1 MSKEKL
7 CLLTVLSLISAS
19 VFAGK
24 DSSIKIQNTVR
35 LGYDD
40 NIYQAKEETGSAFV
54 SDIFNISG
62 KMTFSE
68 RSELLLFWQPEFKYR
83 FDADPEAITYQD
95 VYGRFS
101 HGLTQNVFF
110 QLSDRFRYQQKGAQ
124 SGANGVDNNFI
135 ENNLKGALD
144 FTLSKESQVKVGA
157 GYSLRRWDDDNYGQ
171 TLGNDY
177 DQFVGD
183 ASYLRELKPNKT
195 TAIAGVNYVNHS
207 FDGDR
212 GGYQSTALY
221 LGVDQNF
228 TPAVSGNLRVGGSFS
243 TIDTGTEENDAYA
256 PYLQGKLLMQ
266 ASEDTTFTGSIGY
279 SMDKSENSGYN
290 AQDSFKFDLGL
301 QHKLTS
307 KLTLSSTVGYTLSFY
322 NSDYARNVGINDDA
336 EDRVFRFKIRASY
349 EINKNNFVDL
359 GYAFTTRDTTEA
371 QYLTEYNRNVVDLG
385 WRFKF

>member
-7 CLLTVLSLISAS
+7 CLLTVLSLVSAS
-19 VFAGK
+19 VFAAK

-35 LGYDD
+35 MGYDD
-40 NIYQAKEETGSAFV
+40 NIYQAKDETGSAFV

-83 FDADPEAITYQD
+83 FDADSKSINYQD

-110 QLSDRFRYQQKGAQ
+110 QLSDRFRYQDKGAQ
-124 SGANGVDNNFI
+124 SGTVSRTDENFI
-135 ENNLKGALD
+135 ENNLKGGLD
-144 FTLSKESQVKVGA
+144 FTLSKESQIKIGA
-157 GYSLRRWDDDNYGQ
+157 GYNLRRWEDNNYGQ

-221 LGVDQNF
+221 LGIDQNF
-228 TPAVSGNLRVGGSFS
+228 TPTVSGNLRLGGSFS
-243 TIDTGTEENDAYA
+243 TIDTGTEKNDAYA
-256 PYLQGKLLMQ
+256 PYLQAEVLMQ

-279 SMDKSENSGYN
+279 SMDKSENSYYN

-322 NSDYARNVGINDDA
+322 DSDYVRNGSSVTGDG
-336 EDRVFRFKIRASY
+336 EDRVFHFRVRTSY
-349 EINKNNFVDL
+349 EINKNNFVDI
-359 GYAFTTRDTTEA
+359 GYAFTTRDTSTG
-371 QYLTEYNRNVVDLG
+371 LSEYDRNVIDLG

>member
-7 CLLTVLSLISAS
+7 CLLTVLSLVSAS
-19 VFAGK
+19 VFAAK

-35 LGYDD
+35 MGYDD
-40 NIYQAKEETGSAFV
+40 NIYQAKDETGSAFV

-83 FDADPEAITYQD
+83 FDADSKSINYQD

-110 QLSDRFRYQQKGAQ
+110 QLSDRFRYQDKGAQ
-124 SGANGVDNNFI
+124 SGTVSRTDENFI
-135 ENNLKGALD
+135 ENNLKGGLD
-144 FTLSKESQVKVGA
+144 FTLSKESQIKIGA
-157 GYSLRRWDDDNYGQ
+157 GYNLRRWDDNNYGQ

-207 FDGDR
+207 FDGSR

-221 LGVDQNF
+221 LGIDQNF
-228 TPAVSGNLRVGGSFS
+228 TPTVSGNLRLGGSFS
-243 TIDTGTEENDAYA
+243 TIDTGSDDNEAYA
-256 PYLQGKLLMQ
+256 PYLQAEVLMQ
-266 ASEDTTFTGSIGY
+266 ASEETTFTGSFGY
-279 SMDKSENSGYN
+279 SMENSENSGYN
-290 AQDSFKFDLGL
+290 AQDSFNFDLGL

-322 NSDYARNVGINDDA
+322 DSDYARNGVTIDDA
-336 EDRVFRFKIRASY
+336 EDRVFHFRVRTSY

-359 GYAFTTRDTTEA
+359 GYAFTTRDTTEVA
-371 QYLTEYNRNVVDLG
+371 LSEYNRNVIDLG

>member
-7 CLLTVLSLISAS
+7 CLLTVLSLVSAS
-19 VFAGK
+19 VFAAK
-24 DSSIKIQNTVR
+24 DSSIKVQNTVR
-35 LGYDD
+35 IGYDD
-40 NIYQAKEETGSAFV
+40 NIYQASDETGSAFV

-83 FDADPEAITYQD
+83 FDADPKSITYQD

-110 QLSDRFRYQQKGAQ
+110 QLSDRFRYQDKGAQ
-124 SGANGVDNNFI
+124 SGAVSRTDENFI
-135 ENNLKGALD
+135 ENNLKGGLD
-144 FTLSKESQVKVGA
+144 FTLSKESQVKIGA
-157 GYSLRRWDDDNYGQ
+157 GYNLRRWEDENYGQ
-171 TLGNDY
+171 NRGNDY

-221 LGVDQNF
+221 LGIDQNF
-228 TPAVSGNLRVGGSFS
+228 TPTVSGNLRLGGSFS
-243 TIDTGTEENDAYA
+243 TIDTGTDDNEAYA
-256 PYLQGKLLMQ
+256 PYLQAEVLMQ
-266 ASEDTTFTGSIGY
+266 ASEGTTFTGSFGY

-290 AQDSFKFDLGL
+290 AQDSFKFNLGL

-322 NSDYARNVGINDDA
+322 DSDYARNGVTIDDA
-336 EDRVFRFKIRASY
+336 EDRVFHFRVRTSY

-359 GYAFTTRDTTEA
+359 GYAFTTRDTTEVA
-371 QYLTEYNRNVVDLG
+371 LSEYDRNVIDLG